1 MHGLRRIEMKYK
13 IGDYVEILHTDYIRK
28 EMAVGAISKV
38 TRVVDDDMVGL
49 GDDRLNFFLN
59 EIRPIKVEVT
69 DE

>member
-1 MHGLRRIEMKYK
+1 MKYK
-13 IGDYVEILHTDYIRK
+13 IGDYVEILHTHYLGR

-38 TRVVDDDMVGL
+38 TRVENKAVGL
-49 GDDRLNFFLN
+49 GDKELCFFLD